1 MVKLVDRYIGR
12 AAMLGILAVW
22 LMLTV
27 LFMVFGL
34 LSELRGT
41 EADYGTLDAL
51 WFVAL
56 TLPRM
61 AYQVFPVSALLGALV
76 GVGGLAAANELVAFR
91 TSGISRT
98 RLALA
103 ALAGT
108 MLLTIPVMIMGE
120 WVAPAAEQQARA
132 FRLSEMVGQ
141 AIVGGKRGMWM
152 RDGSDIVNIQRPILS
167 ADLGGQSVEFNNV
180 VIYRFQEGEGLTSII
195 RAKNA
200 MHDGENWV
208 LENVTDVEFAGEYAI
223 SGFTGEEFWTTEVK
237 PELLDSAVT
246 RPKRLS
252 IRSLWEYLEYL
263 GENELDDRIYLAAF
277 WEKVLFPFTV
287 IALVLAGMPFVF
299 SHARSQSVG
308 VRLFVGMTVGG
319 TFMIVSRAFQK
330 MSGVYDLP
338 PLLAMSI
345 PIVILAVTA
354 LVILRRS
361 V

>member
-12 AAMLGILAVW
+12 AAILGILAVW

-41 EADYGTLDAL
+41 QADYSSLDAI
-51 WFVAL
+51 WFVVL

-98 RLALA
+98 RLAVA

-167 ADLGGQSVEFNNV
+167 ADLGHQSVEFKNV
-180 VIYRFQEGEGLTSII
+180 VIYRFKEGEGLRSII
-195 RAKNA
+195 RAESA
-200 MHDGENWV
+200 MHDGENWI
-208 LENVTDVEFAGEYAI
+208 LENISDVEFAGDYAV
-223 SGFTGEEFWTTEVK
+223 SGFTREEFWATEVK

-246 RPKRLS
+246 RPKLLS
-252 IRSLWEYLEYL
+252 MRSLWEYLGYL
-263 GENELDDRIYLAAF
+263 GENQLDDRIYRAAF
-277 WEKVLFPFTV
+277 WEKALFPFTV

-299 SHARSQSVG
+299 AHARSQSIG

-319 TFMIVSRAFQK
+319 VFMIVSRAFQK

-345 PIVILAVTA
+345 PIVLLALTA
-354 LVILRRS
+354 VVILRRS